1 MRGGGFDSLPILLL
15 ILIGVA
21 YFGPQLARK
30 LASSYGEIAVALA
43 PIVASVLLVV
53 LVALVIRSYWS
64 RW

>member
-1 MRGGGFDSLPILLL
+1 MRGGGFDGLPILLL
-15 ILIGVA
+15 IIIGVA

-30 LASSYGEIAVALA
+30 LASSYGEITVALT